1 MNGQHHYKLSL
12 KWNGNKG
19 QGTADYKAY
28 ERDYSIEIDNKITLE
43 GSSDPSF
50 RGDKAKYNPEDMLV
64 AALSSC
70 HMLSYLHV
78 CAVGGVVVVDYVDNA
93 TGLMETTPD
102 GGGHFV
108 EVTLHPVVTV
118 ADASM
123 IENANN
129 FHTRA
134 SELCFIANSVNF
146 PVKHISVAK
155 SELDIVEQ

>member
-1 MNGQHHYKLSL
+1 MNGQHHYQLSL

-28 ERDYSIEIDNKITLE
+28 GRDYSIEIDNKTTLE

-50 RGDKAKYNPEDMLV
+50 RGDKTKYNPENMLV

-93 TGLMETTPD
+93 TGCMVTTPD
-102 GGGHFV
+102 GAGHFV
-108 EVTLHPVVTV
+108 EVTLHPVVIV
-118 ADASM
+118 ADASPD
-123 IENANN
+123 
-129 FHTRA
+129 H
-134 SELCFIANSVNF
+134 
-146 PVKHISVAK
+146 
-155 SELDIVEQ
+155 LDLAFYSTTWNDRI